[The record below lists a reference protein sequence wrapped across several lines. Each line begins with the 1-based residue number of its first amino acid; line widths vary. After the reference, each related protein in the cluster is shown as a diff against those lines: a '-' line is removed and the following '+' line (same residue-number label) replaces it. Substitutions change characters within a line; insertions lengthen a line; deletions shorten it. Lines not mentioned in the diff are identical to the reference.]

1 MSKAIKTF
9 LLFLIV
15 AIQLSSS
22 VTVPLDVVGT
32 ILPKFIPSAISPY
45 RAFND
50 LMKQSLPM
58 VPYQLSSWG
67 SIGRCWSCTLNF
79 TNGLPHLYPANLA
92 RFVWAVA

>member
-1 MSKAIKTF
+1 MTKPLKTLVLA
-9 LLFLIV
+9 LLVLIQFSQPATTPLDV
-15 AIQLSSS
+15 IGTVLPRFISSS
-22 VTVPLDVVGT
+22 V
-32 ILPKFIPSAISPY
+32 SPY

-50 LMKQSLPM
+50 LMKQSLPL
-58 VPYQLSSWG
+58 VPYQLSSYG